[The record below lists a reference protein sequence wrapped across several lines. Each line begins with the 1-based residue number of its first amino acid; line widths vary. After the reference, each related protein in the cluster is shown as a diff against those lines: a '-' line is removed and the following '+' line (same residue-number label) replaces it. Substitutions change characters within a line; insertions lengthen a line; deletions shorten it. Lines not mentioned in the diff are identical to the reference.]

1 MSATPSMKVD
11 VQEEN
16 KDNSAKLS
24 MTECGLAVVIESV
37 ENDSEEIVTKKV
49 PVVSSVR
56 NIDKNL
62 KVAIEEDI
70 EEDVTSPDDNIIAG
84 ALKGSSS
91 FSEATTIFKILKSLL
106 KESIQLNVH
115 ETKNTWKTPPKSQ
128 KYSRR
133 SPPPPSIAKSV

>member
-1 MSATPSMKVD
+1 MKVD

-84 ALKGSSS
+84 ALKRSSS

-106 KESIQLNVH
+106 KESIQLNVD
-115 ETKNTWKTPPKSQ
+115 ETKNT
-128 KYSRR
+128 
-133 SPPPPSIAKSV
+133 